1 MIMKNTLCFLLLSLY
16 SQTVFSQ
23 ESIEIA
29 PLSVEDDGARKIKVN
44 SGNTSALPPQ
54 PIDGQLKLE
63 EDKEKVKEEVKEEVK
78 KEVVT
83 DVKPA
88 EAAKNDIAVENP
100 KKEVEIVVEKKS
112 NTIHLL
118 EDNRRRVYIQIGFGY
133 VNSKFDQVYSALDN
147 GMTVNSLKFVRDLND
162 NIQTGFG
169 VEFYSDTSG
178 EKLPDNIRSIQY
190 RLSVEYHK
198 PLLSKTTRLEALGGL
213 SLSIGDYGLR
223 RRYVNGLGQEVSVK
237 ISEGTLIGFI
247 PSAGLRVHFFE
258 ANSLDLLTEF
268 HQYLGNPQKYY
279 GGLGGMLRLNF
290 GF

>member
-1 MIMKNTLCFLLLSLY
+1 MKNALCLLLLSLY
-16 SQTVFSQ
+16 TQTAFSQ

-44 SGNTSALPPQ
+44 NGNTSALPPQ

-63 EDKEKVKEEVKEEVK
+63 DDKAEVK
-78 KEVVT
+78 KEEVT

-88 EAAKNDIAVENP
+88 EPAKIEKAVDNP
-100 KKEVEIVVEKKS
+100 KQEGEIVVEKKL
-112 NTIHLL
+112 NTIHLI

-133 VNSKFDQVYSALDN
+133 VNSKFDEVYYALDN

-258 ANSLDLLTEF
+258 ANSLDLLTEY

-279 GGLGGMLRLNF
+279 GGLGGMMRLNF